1 MHTEEHPSKHCLNCG
16 KPLHGKYCAHCGQ
29 EDIDYKVALRHLIP
43 EVLHEYLGFDS
54 QIFKSIPLLLFKP
67 GYLTNEFNEGRREK
81 YIPPLRMYL
90 IVSLL
95 YFFASSFTGKGQNV
109 PVTAVN
115 SSSKTTVDSTAKV
128 LLSSQD
134 SSATVKLDTA
144 NRSKTL
150 ALRFGKTSVDTSDT
164 ASAVEKFF
172 AKRAIALQDTSY
184 ANRMAETIKN
194 DYSEVMFLILPAC
207 ALLLKLLYVR
217 RKRLYVEHLVFSF
230 HLHAFAFIALLL
242 AHIVGY
248 FFSANN
254 EVYFISVSTAWL
266 LILVYLFMALR
277 RVYRQSVL
285 KTIVK
290 NILFLGGYGV
300 IFGITSALYV
310 VIIFAFF

>member
-1 MHTEEHPSKHCLNCG
+1 MEEQSVKKCTNCG
-16 KPLHGKYCAHCGQ
+16 EPLHGKYCARCGQ
-29 EDIDYKVALRHLIP
+29 EDIDYKVSLRRLIP
-43 EVLHEYLGFDS
+43 EVLHEYFGFDS

-67 GYLTNEFNEGRREK
+67 GFLTNEFNDGRREK

-95 YFFASSFTGKGQNV
+95 YFFISSFTGKGQNV
-109 PVTAVN
+109 PVSTIN
-115 SSSKTTVDSTAKV
+115 SSSKTALDSTAKV

-134 SSATVKLDTA
+134 SSATLKLDTA

-150 ALRFGKTSVDTSDT
+150 ALHFGKAFADTSDT
-164 ASAVEKFF
+164 ASTIEKFF
-172 AKRAIALQDTSY
+172 AKRALALQDTSY
-184 ANRMAETIKN
+184 ANRMAETVKN
-194 DYSEVMFLILPAC
+194 NYSEIMFVILPAC

-230 HLHAFAFIALLL
+230 HLHSFAFIALLL
-242 AHIVGY
+242 AHVVRY

-254 EVYFISVSTAWL
+254 AVYLISVSTGWL
-266 LILVYLFMALR
+266 LILVYLFMALH
-277 RVYRQSVL
+277 RVYRQSVV

-290 NILFLGGYGV
+290 NILFLGSYGV

-310 VIIFAFF
+310 VIIFVFF